1 MIAADDQTTP
11 GEIEVKD
18 LTVGSLLQTEDG
30 RIVDVDKVEKR
41 EGLFEVY
48 NFRVEG
54 IPTYFVSE
62 LGILVH
68 NTCIP
73 PYRSYRELGSNTM
86 FEWSPVG
93 EVSFAPSV
101 TVGRGETG
109 ELILDAI
116 NNRGFPDRQGAGS
129 EMIKQA
135 AEGIGLS
142 RPSKIRVPHIIN
154 NDTLDAL
161 KKGVS
166 PDDTLIGKLIR
177 KTATK
182 LGGTPSSVRYDTNEI
197 EHTWMEVD
205 ISY

>member
-1 MIAADDQTTP
+1 MTVDGIKNIEDIRVGDWVIADDQTTP
-11 GEIEVKD
+11 GEIEAKD

-116 NNRGFPDRQGAGS
+116 NNRGFPDRQGTGS

-142 RPSKIRVPHIIN
+142 RPSKIRVPHIVN
-154 NDTLDAL
+154 NDTLDA
-161 KKGVS
+161 
-166 PDDTLIGKLIR
+166 
-177 KTATK
+177 
-182 LGGTPSSVRYDTNEI
+182 
-197 EHTWMEVD
+197 
-205 ISY
+205 